1 MEGREKESVGERE
14 INGQQMGEVEARDR
28 GEGEDGKE
36 RVKRRE
42 EENRESD
49 PRTTNMREP

>member
-1 MEGREKESVGERE
+1 MGGREKESVGERE